1 VHLVDT
7 HYVFGLDLSHYQGN
21 IDWCDLSDSE
31 HPIEYVFLR
40 ATMGVDGVD
49 LQFQENWRKAKK
61 HQFLR
66 GAYHY
71 YRPHENSEKQFT
83 NFKAQVKLEAGDFMP
98 VLDIEEKSRYGAENL
113 RAGILNWL
121 QLAEAEYGV
130 KPMIYTGLS
139 FYEQVLQGHIP
150 DDYPLWIAAYSGKH
164 RVEGVEWTFHQF
176 TEEMIVNG
184 ISTKVD
190 GNDFNGTRE
199 ELRKL
204 LQP

>member
-1 VHLVDT
+1 MSKPNNSSQKRQNILIPLIIMQTVVIIALLGLYLSERKPRSFIRQNLGAENVHLVDT

-98 VLDIEEKSRYGAENL
+98 VLDIEEKL
-113 RAGILNWL
+113 
-121 QLAEAEYGV
+121 
-130 KPMIYTGLS
+130 
-139 FYEQVLQGHIP
+139 
-150 DDYPLWIAAYSGKH
+150 
-164 RVEGVEWTFHQF
+164 
-176 TEEMIVNG
+176 
-184 ISTKVD
+184 
-190 GNDFNGTRE
+190 
-199 ELRKL
+199 
-204 LQP
+204 